1 MNDKEKPTPVFG
13 SLREVMDAS
22 REFKPQRLNPESN
35 RDLELPEP
43 VEAAPDDG
51 VDRSLEA
58 RREAKNRKE
67 LIDALST
74 HGVKTTVEVEEVPYE
89 SPLNQPEAMQRAK
102 EHYYGLPNDAHN
114 LGQLS
119 ADNTRV
125 ESNREI
131 S

>member
-74 HGVKTTVEVEEVPYE
+74 HGVKTAVEVEEVPYE
-89 SPLNQPEAMQRAK
+89 SPLNYPEAMQRAK
-102 EHYYGLPNDAHN
+102 EHYYDLPIDAHSLGQKPTGGLPA
-114 LGQLS
+114 
-119 ADNTRV
+119 
-125 ESNREI
+125 ESNRDI